1 MPRKVVITGL
11 GATTPIGGDVPTM
24 WANSLKGVSGAR
36 AIEADWVEK
45 YELPVTFAAQIA
57 TPASEVLSRVEAKRM
72 DPSTQFA
79 VVAARE
85 AWRDS
90 GIEDVDKDRLAVAF
104 ATGIGGVWTLLDA
117 WDTLREKGPR
127 RVLPMTVPMLMP
139 NGPAAAVSL
148 DLGARAGAH
157 TPVSAC
163 ASGTEALHQGLELIR
178 SGKADVVMCGGAEA
192 AIHPMPIAAFASM
205 QALSRRNSEPEL
217 ASRPYDTGRD
227 GFVMGEGAGALVI
240 EAEEHAL
247 ARGARIYAE
256 LAGTS
261 VTADAYHITAPD
273 PQGLGATRAL
283 KAALFDARAQAE
295 DVVHVNAHATSTPVG
310 DKPEYTAL
318 RAALGHHLDQVAVSA
333 TKSQTGHL
341 LGASGAVEAIMT
353 VLALHERTMPVTVNL
368 DNQDPEIPLDVV
380 TAPRDL
386 PAGDLVALSNSFG
399 FGGHNAVIV
408 LRSI

>member
-36 AIEADWVEK
+36 TIEADWVQQ

-79 VVAARE
+79 VVASRE

-139 NGPAAAVSL
+139 NGVAAAVSL

-163 ASGTEALHQGLELIR
+163 ASGTEALHLGLEMIR

-192 AIHPMPIAAFASM
+192 AIHPMPLAAFASM
-205 QALSRRNSEPEL
+205 HALSRRNDEPER
-217 ASRPYDTGRD
+217 ASRPYDTDRD
-227 GFVMGEGAGALVI
+227 GFVMGEGAGALVL
-240 EAEEHAL
+240 ED
-247 ARGARIYAE
+247 RK
-256 LAGTS
+256 S
-261 VTADAYHITAPD
+261 V
-273 PQGLGATRAL
+273 
-283 KAALFDARAQAE
+283 
-295 DVVHVNAHATSTPVG
+295 V
-310 DKPEYTAL
+310 
-318 RAALGHHLDQVAVSA
+318 
-333 TKSQTGHL
+333 
-341 LGASGAVEAIMT
+341 
-353 VLALHERTMPVTVNL
+353 
-368 DNQDPEIPLDVV
+368 
-380 TAPRDL
+380 
-386 PAGDLVALSNSFG
+386 
-399 FGGHNAVIV
+399 
-408 LRSI
+408 